1 MADKPTAAF
10 ALSLIGGIFILIGGI
25 LYIGAASAIGFL
37 GFGLGASVLAV
48 LGVFGLICGIL
59 TILGAFWINSG
70 EKDKVRNGSILVL
83 IFSIFSWAGSFGG
96 FFIGFLLGL
105 IGAILGLTW
114 KASTTETTV
123 RPPPPTYKKNS
134 PCGKTPSNRHGTEA
148 QAWSHSQRA
157 RKSRVRGVDWRN
169 RSIEG

>member
-10 ALSLIGGIFILIGGI
+10 ALSLVGGIFIIIGGI
-25 LYIGAASAIGFL
+25 LYVAAASAIGFL
-37 GFGLGASVLAV
+37 GFGLGASVLAG

-59 TILGAFWINSG
+59 TILGAVWINSG

-83 IFSIFSWAGSFGG
+83 IFSILSWIGSFGG

-114 KASTTETTV
+114 KPSTTEKPAA
-123 RPPPPTYKKNS
+123 PPAPP
-134 PCGKTPSNRHGTEA
+134 
-148 QAWSHSQRA
+148 
-157 RKSRVRGVDWRN
+157 
-169 RSIEG
+169 

>member
-25 LYIGAASAIGFL
+25 LYIAAASAVGFL
-37 GFGLGASVLAV
+37 GFGLGASVLAG
-48 LGVFGLICGIL
+48 LGVFGFICGLL
-59 TILGAFWINSG
+59 TIFGAVWINSG

-83 IFSIFSWAGSFGG
+83 IFSILSWAGSAGG

-114 KASTTETTV
+114 KPSTPETTAKAA
-123 RPPPPTYKKNS
+123 PPVPP
-134 PCGKTPSNRHGTEA
+134 
-148 QAWSHSQRA
+148 
-157 RKSRVRGVDWRN
+157 
-169 RSIEG
+169 